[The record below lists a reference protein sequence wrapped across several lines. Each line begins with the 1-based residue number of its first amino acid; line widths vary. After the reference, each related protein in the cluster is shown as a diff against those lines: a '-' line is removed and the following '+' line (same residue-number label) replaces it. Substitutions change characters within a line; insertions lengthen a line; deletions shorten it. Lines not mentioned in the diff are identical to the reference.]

1 MNIAVHIDADAL
13 STSFLWPHIQQMAH
27 DLPQHR
33 WVIFHSAKMPINTYL
48 SVNCS
53 FLRVKPNIKN
63 SLLLHYW
70 YQFKLPILLR
80 KEKIDLFV
88 TEHHVLSSR
97 SIVPQ
102 LMVIRNEFFV
112 GDKKSANGIYLRYQ
126 QKNFAKFI
134 QQASGIIAVN
144 DWVAALIKKAHPIVS
159 QKTAVLHPLLQESF
173 APMLWE
179 QRDSVLN
186 LYSNDIEY
194 FYCYQNLY
202 TQPHMI
208 LLLKAFSLFKK
219 RMKSS
224 LQLVILQST
233 QEEPVKDFHLYKYR
247 NDVHLH
253 KAGDVAIEAAIAGA
267 AFAGIFLQSD
277 VLSDLSPMH
286 CIKAGTVAIVP
297 NVENNQQVLG
307 DTVLYVDDG
316 QQALADAMML
326 LYKDEDIK
334 NKYLKAG
341 ETWLQGYQNAKNSR
355 LFAQTIS
362 E

>member
-13 STSFLWPHIQQMAH
+13 STSFLWPHIQQMAK

-33 WVIFHSAKMPINTYL
+33 WVIFHSSKMNLPTRL
-48 SVNCS
+48 PPNCS
-53 FLRVKPNIKN
+53 SILVKPNIKN

-80 KEKIDLFV
+80 KEKIELFI

-97 SIVPQ
+97 TTVPQ
-102 LMVIRNEFFV
+102 MMVIRNEFFV
-112 GDKKSANGIYLRYQ
+112 ADKKSPNGTYLRYQ
-126 QKNFAKFI
+126 KKNFAKFI
-134 QQASGIIAVN
+134 QQANGIIAVN
-144 DWVAALIKKAHPIVS
+144 EWVASQIETAFPLAQ
-159 QKTAVLHPLLQESF
+159 QKTTIVHPLLHASF

-194 FYCYQNLY
+194 FYSYQQPS
-202 TQPHMI
+202 TQPYML

-247 NDVHLH
+247 SDVHLH
-253 KAGDVAIEAAIAGA
+253 KAGDLAIEAAIAGA

-277 VLSDLSPMH
+277 VLSDLGPMH
-286 CIKAGTVAIVP
+286 CMKAGTVVIVP
-297 NVENNQQVLG
+297 DAQRNQQVLG
-307 DTVLYVDDG
+307 DAAMYIADG

-326 LYKDEDIK
+326 IYKDEDAK
-334 NKYLKAG
+334 NKYVKAG
-341 ETWLQGYQNAKNSR
+341 ERWLERYQNANNSHV
-355 LFAQTIS
+355 FAQTIS
-362 E
+362 G